1 MNEIKDF
8 GLDRVRAR
16 LIELESDARN
26 ADLVATRSG
35 PIWTDITT
43 CEITAPRVTARFNYF
58 ATGEGVTRG
67 VGIFTAINKS
77 SLEACMVQKFGSFF
91 LPAVVIAC
99 GIHTAGFDE
108 SDLIPDAICRQL
120 AEYLSGEFVL
130 GNFQFAALQHQN
142 LA

>member
-1 MNEIKDF
+1 MNEVKEFDL
-8 GLDRVRAR
+8 GRVRTR
-16 LIELESDARN
+16 LIELESEARN
-26 ADLVATRSG
+26 TDLVATRSG
-35 PIWTDITT
+35 PTWTDFAA
-43 CEITAPRVTARFNYF
+43 CEITSSRVTARFNYF

-67 VGIFTAINKS
+67 VGIFTAISKS
-77 SLEACMVQKFGSFF
+77 SLEACMAQKFGSFF
-91 LPAVVIAC
+91 LPVIEIAC

-108 SDLIPDAICRQL
+108 SDLIPDVICRQL